1 MAIKLDLRPIVKVD
15 INLSAKA
22 AARKGFNVGLVL
34 GTSNVIPVT
43 ERVRVYTSAAA
54 LLADGFTNTSD
65 EYVAAQ
71 LYFSQSPQP
80 DKLCVGVVD
89 TANNEDKATAI
100 EACRQANSEWYEFVA
115 LGASDSE
122 TEALA
127 LWAESANPRTM
138 QMYTTHSTNVL
149 QPTYTEPEQEGDEP
163 VQIEDIFTKLKKAN
177 YRRSWG
183 VYQEGSQNAAAAW
196 MGRAN
201 GMNSGTAGSMF
212 TLAYKSV
219 AGVAT
224 DSLTEAQVQYVC
236 GSRTTSGN
244 NGNVYITRAEDY
256 DLLQQGYM
264 ADGTSFD
271 EVMGLDMLENDITL
285 NVMDL
290 LAQSRKVPQTAA
302 GVASI
307 INVINQ
313 ACDKHVST
321 GFIAPG
327 QWNGSQCLELQ
338 TGDYL
343 DAGYLVQAESIDS
356 QPQADRDKR
365 IAPPIYVCVKLAG
378 AIEFVVIEVNINR

>member
-22 AARKGFNVGLVL
+22 AARKGFNAALIL
-34 GTSNVIPVT
+34 GDSTVIDT
-43 ERVRVYTSAAA
+43 TTRLKMYTSADA
-54 LLADGFTNTSD
+54 LLDDGFANTSD

-80 DKLCVGVVD
+80 DKLYVGVVD
-89 TANNEDKATAI
+89 TANSEDMVTAAT
-100 EACRQANSEWYEFVA
+100 ACRQANSEWYELIP
-115 LGASDSE
+115 LGASDAE
-122 TEALA
+122 VEALA
-127 LWAESANPRTM
+127 LWVESANPRTVM
-138 QMYTTHSTNVL
+138 MYTTHTSDVL
-149 QPTYTEPEQEGDEP
+149 QPTYDENDPPEQIQD
-163 VQIEDIFTKLKKAN
+163 VFMQLKAAN

-183 VYQEGSQNAAAAW
+183 VYNSGTADSAAAW
-196 MGRAN
+196 AGKVN
-201 GMNSGTAGSMF
+201 GLNSGTAGSMF

-219 AGVAT
+219 AGITT
-224 DSLTEAQVQYVC
+224 DALTEAQVQYVA
-236 GSRTTSGN
+236 GSRNTTGN
-244 NGNVYITRAEDY
+244 NGNVYVTRAEDY

-271 EVMGLDMLENDITL
+271 EVLGLDMLENDIQL

-313 ACDKHVST
+313 ACDKHVRM

-327 QWNGSQCLELQ
+327 QWNGAQCLELM

-343 DAGYLVQAESIDS
+343 DAGYLVQSDDLDS

-365 IAPPIYVCVKLAG
+365 ICPTIYVCVKLAG
-378 AIEFVVIEVNINR
+378 AIEFVVIEVNVNR

>member
-163 VQIEDIFTKLKKAN
+163 VQIEDIFTKLKNAN

-313 ACDKHVST
+313 ACEKHVST

>member
-1 MAIKLDLRPIVKVD
+1 MAVRLDLRPIVKVD

-22 AARKGFNVGLVL
+22 AARKGFNAGLIL
-34 GTSNVIPVT
+34 GSSAVIPVT
-43 ERVRVYTSAAA
+43 ERVRLYTSADAM
-54 LLADGFTNTSD
+54 LADGFDNTSD

-71 LYFSQSPQP
+71 LYFAQSPMP
-80 DKLCVGVVD
+80 DKLYVGVID
-89 TANNEDKATAI
+89 TANSEDKVTAI
-100 EACRQANSEWYEFVA
+100 TACRQANAEWYEFVA

-127 LWAESANPRTM
+127 LWAESANPRTVM
-138 QMYTTHSTNVL
+138 MFTTHDPNVL
-149 QPTYTEPEQEGDEP
+149 QESYDSQTPPERIID
-163 VQIEDIFTKLKKAN
+163 VFMALKAAN

-183 VYQEGSQNAAAAW
+183 VYNSGSVNAAAAW
-196 MGRAN
+196 MGKAN
-201 GMNSGTAGSMF
+201 GLNSGTAGSMF
-212 TLAYKSV
+212 TMAYKSV
-219 AGVAT
+219 AGVTT
-224 DSLTEAQVQYVC
+224 DALTEAQVQYVC
-236 GSRTTSGN
+236 GSRTTTGN
-244 NGNVYITRAEDY
+244 NGNVYVTRAEDY

-313 ACDKHVST
+313 ACDKHVRS
-321 GFIAPG
+321 GFIAAG
-327 QWNGSQCLELQ
+327 QWNGTRCLELE

-343 DAGYLVQAESIDS
+343 EAGYLVQAEDIDT

-365 IAPPIYVCVKLAG
+365 ICPTIYVCVKLAG
-378 AIEFVVIEVNINR
+378 AIEYVVIEVNVNR

>member
-1 MAIKLDLRPIVKVD
+1 MAVKLDLRPIVKVD

-22 AARKGFNVGLVL
+22 AARKGFNAALIL
-34 GTSNVIPVT
+34 GDSAVIDT
-43 ERVRVYTSAAA
+43 TTRLKMYTSADA
-54 LLADGFTNTSD
+54 LLDDGFTNVSD

-80 DKLCVGVVD
+80 EKLYVGVVD
-89 TANNEDKATAI
+89 TGNSEDMVTAAT
-100 EACRQANSEWYEFVA
+100 ACRQANSEWYELIP
-115 LGASDSE
+115 LGASDAE
-122 TEALA
+122 VEALA
-127 LWAESANPRTM
+127 LWCESANPRTVM
-138 QMYTTHSTNVL
+138 MYTTHTADVL
-149 QPTYTEPEQEGDEP
+149 EPTYDQQTPPEQIID
-163 VQIEDIFTKLKKAN
+163 VFMALKAAK

-183 VYQEGSQNAAAAW
+183 VYNSGNADAAAAW
-196 MGRAN
+196 AGKVN
-201 GMNSGTAGSMF
+201 GLNSGTAGSMF

-219 AGVAT
+219 AGVTT
-224 DSLTEAQVQYVC
+224 DPLTEAQVQYIA
-236 GSRTTSGN
+236 GSRTTTGN
-244 NGNVYITRAEDY
+244 NGNVYVTRAEDY
-256 DLLQQGYM
+256 NLLQQGYM

-271 EVMGLDMLENDITL
+271 EILGLDMLENDISL

-313 ACDKHVST
+313 ACDKHVRT

-327 QWNGSQCLELQ
+327 QWNGAQCLELM

-343 DAGYLVQAESIDS
+343 DAGYLVQSDDLDS

-365 IAPPIYVCVKLAG
+365 ICPTIYVCIKLAG
-378 AIEFVVIEVNINR
+378 AIEFVVIEVNVNR

>member
-1 MAIKLDLRPIVKVD
+1 MAVKLDLRPIVKVD
-15 INLSAKA
+15 INLSGKS
-22 AARKGFNVGLVL
+22 AARKGFNAGLIL
-34 GTSNVIPVT
+34 GSTQVIPIS
-43 ERVRVYTSAAA
+43 ERVRMYTSADAM
-54 LLADGFTNTSD
+54 LADGFANTDD

-80 DKLCVGVVD
+80 DKLYVGVID
-89 TANNEDKATAI
+89 TGNSEDKVTAI
-100 EACRQANSEWYEFVA
+100 TACRSANSEWYEFVP
-115 LGASDSE
+115 LGASDAE
-122 TEALA
+122 VEALA
-127 LWAESANPRTM
+127 LWAESANPRTLM
-138 QMYTTHSTNVL
+138 MYTTHTADVL
-149 QPTYTEPEQEGDEP
+149 EETYDSQTPPERVVD
-163 VQIEDIFTKLKKAN
+163 VFMALKAAS

-183 VYQEGSQNAAAAW
+183 VYNSGTVNSAAAW
-196 MGRAN
+196 MGKVN
-201 GMNSGTAGSMF
+201 GLNSGTAGSMF

-219 AGVAT
+219 AGVTT
-224 DSLTEAQVQYVC
+224 DDITEANVQYVC

-256 DLLQQGYM
+256 KLLQQGYM

-271 EVMGLDMLENDITL
+271 EIMGLDMLENDITL

-313 ACDKHVST
+313 ACDKHVAT

-327 QWNGSQCLELQ
+327 QWNGTRCLALE

-343 DAGYLVQAESIDS
+343 DAGYLVQADSIDS

-365 IAPPIYVCVKLAG
+365 ICPTIYVCVKLAG
-378 AIEFVVIEVNINR
+378 AIEYVVVEVNVNR

>member
-1 MAIKLDLRPIVKVD
+1 MAVKLDLRPIVKVD

-22 AARKGFNVGLVL
+22 AARKGFNAALIL
-34 GTSNVIPVT
+34 GDSAVIDT
-43 ERVRVYTSAAA
+43 TTRLKMYTSADA
-54 LLADGFTNTSD
+54 LLDDGFSNVSD

-80 DKLCVGVVD
+80 EKLYVGVVD
-89 TANNEDKATAI
+89 TGNSEDMVTAAT
-100 EACRQANSEWYEFVA
+100 ACRQANSEWYELIP
-115 LGASDSE
+115 LGASDAE
-122 TEALA
+122 VEALA
-127 LWAESANPRTM
+127 LWCESANPRTVM
-138 QMYTTHSTNVL
+138 MYTTHTADVL
-149 QPTYTEPEQEGDEP
+149 EPTYDQQTPPEQIID
-163 VQIEDIFTKLKKAN
+163 VFMALKAAK

-183 VYQEGSQNAAAAW
+183 GYNSGNADAAAAW
-196 MGRAN
+196 AGKVN
-201 GMNSGTAGSMF
+201 GLNSGTAGSMF

-219 AGVAT
+219 AGVTT
-224 DSLTEAQVQYVC
+224 DPLTEAQVQYIA
-236 GSRTTSGN
+236 GSRTTTGN
-244 NGNVYITRAEDY
+244 NGNVYVTRAEDY
-256 DLLQQGYM
+256 NLLQQGYM

-271 EVMGLDMLENDITL
+271 EILGLDMLENDISL

-313 ACDKHVST
+313 ACDKHVRT

-327 QWNGSQCLELQ
+327 QWNGAQCLELM

-343 DAGYLVQAESIDS
+343 DAGYLVQSDDLDS

-365 IAPPIYVCVKLAG
+365 ICPTIYVCIKLAG
-378 AIEFVVIEVNINR
+378 AIEFVVIEVNVNR